1 MKLRNFL
8 FVSVVAVFALAS
20 CNGGAGSRGTS
31 KPSLKTEKD
40 TVDYYLG
47 IMAGATFKN
56 KVFKNPNLKAFNAG
70 VNNVINSKESEFNM
84 QEMNI
89 YIDAYYRKMQI
100 VIADQNLKD
109 GENFLAENAKKTG
122 VKELTDG
129 IQYKIEKEG
138 TGEKPLETDV
148 VSVHYRGTLLDGTE
162 FDSSYKND
170 GPVEFPVNRVIPGW
184 TKALVE
190 MPVGSK
196 WTLYVPSEQAYGARG
211 AGGQIGPNET
221 LIFEVELLGIV
232 KPEADADA
240 DAENPAGE

>member
-1 MKLRNFL
+1 MKLKNFL
-8 FVSVVAVFALAS
+8 FVSVIVTFALAS
-20 CNGGAGSRGTS
+20 CDGGIGSRGTS
-31 KPSLKTEKD
+31 TPSLKTEKD

-47 IMAGATFKN
+47 IMAGSTFKN
-56 KVFKNPNLKAFNAG
+56 KVFKDPNLKAFNAG
-70 VNNVINSKESEFNM
+70 VKNVINGKDDEFDM
-84 QEMNI
+84 QEMNM
-89 YIDAYYRKMQI
+89 YIDTYYRKMQI

-129 IQYKIEKEG
+129 IQYKVETEG

-148 VSVHYRGTLLDGTE
+148 VSVHYKGTLIDGTE
-162 FDSSYKND
+162 FDSSYKN
-170 GPVEFPVNRVIPGW
+170 GEPVEFPVNRVIPGW

-196 WTLYVPSEQAYGARG
+196 WTLYIPSEQAYGPRG

-221 LIFEVELLGIV
+221 LIFEIELLKIV
-232 KPEADADA
+232 ESETD
-240 DAENPAGE
+240 ETETTNEE